1 MSTKKILN
9 RDVENVVEENLTG
22 FLMAYKKYYKK
33 VGEYNAFK
41 YKGQRKDKVALVIGG
56 GSGHEPLFPG
66 YCGAGLADAV
76 ACGNICAS
84 PNPELITKAAQAV
97 DQGKGVLFVYNNYAG
112 DNLNFDMAEEMC
124 RAEGMKT
131 AHVREWDDLASAP
144 KERITDRRGIA
155 GVVYT
160 IKIAGAACDAGLDLD
175 EVVRITEKARD
186 NTNTIG
192 VATAPGTLPGN
203 EKPTFELAD
212 DEMEFGMGLH
222 GEPGIERTKMMY
234 CSDMVERMYNEL
246 MAEMNL
252 KEGDEVAVLVNGL
265 GSTPLLELNLVYYEL
280 YKRMHRDGIK
290 VYDAEV
296 KIYCTCMEMGGFSIS
311 FLKLDDELKKYYD
324 APCFSP
330 YYAKGAFTGVAED
343 LGADEA
349 DEEEPE
355 FDGQDVEPAEIVR
368 SKEGVLEELSA
379 EDTRNMLLYVADKI
393 IANKPYLTEVDSAI
407 GDGDH
412 GIGMA
417 GGMQKA
423 KKKLLKM
430 QGEENAYHLFETA
443 GEAMLMSMGGASG
456 VIFGSLYLAG
466 AKGMEPKGVI
476 TAEDLAAMERKS
488 LAAIQERG
496 GAQVGDKTM
505 VDALAPAVEALEANS
520 GKGLLEMLKATEEA
534 ARCGMENTKKYV
546 AKFGRAKSLLERA
559 IGHQDAGATSVY
571 LIFQGM
577 REFVE
582 GAMTK

>member
-9 RDVENVVEENLTG
+9 KDVSNVVEESLTG
-22 FLMAYKKYYKK
+22 YLMAYRKYYKK
-33 VGEYNAFK
+33 IGEYNAFK
-41 YKGQRKDKVALVIGG
+41 YRGHRKDKVAMVIGG
-56 GSGHEPLFPG
+56 GSGHEPLFTG

-84 PNPELITKAAQAV
+84 PNPELITMAAKEV
-97 DQGKGVLFVYNNYAG
+97 DQGKGVLFVYGNYAG

-124 RAEGMKT
+124 RAEGIKT
-131 AHVREWDDLASAP
+131 AHVREWDDFASAP

-155 GVVYT
+155 GDVYT
-160 IKIAGAACDAGLDLD
+160 IKIAGAACDAGLDLE

-192 VATAPGTLPGN
+192 LATSPGTLPGN
-203 EKPTFELAD
+203 DKPTFEIAD

-222 GEPGIERTKMMY
+222 GEPGIERTKMMP

-246 MAEMNL
+246 MAEMGL
-252 KEGDEVAVLVNGL
+252 KEGDEIAVLVNGL

-280 YKRMHRDGIK
+280 YKRMHRDGLK

-296 KIYCTCMEMGGFSIS
+296 KTYCTCMEMGGFSIT
-311 FLKLDDELKKYYD
+311 FLKLDEELKTYYD
-324 APCFSP
+324 APCYSP
-330 YYAKGAFTGVAED
+330 YYAKGSFAGVA
-343 LGADEA
+343 ADTP
-349 DEEEPE
+349 DEEEDEPE
-355 FDGQDVEPAEIVR
+355 FDESDVEPAKIKR
-368 SKEGVLEELSA
+368 SKEGVLEELNA
-379 EDTRNMLLYVADKI
+379 EDTRNMLLYIADKI
-393 IANKPYLTEVDSAI
+393 IASKPYLTEVDSAI

-423 KKKLLKM
+423 KKKLLNM

-443 GEAMLMSMGGASG
+443 GQAMLMSMGGASG
-456 VIFGSLYLAG
+456 VIFGSLYLTG
-466 AKGMEPKGVI
+466 AKGMDPKGTI
-476 TAEDLAAMERKS
+476 TADDLAKMEKKS
-488 LAAIQERG
+488 LDAIQERG

-505 VDALAPAVEALEANS
+505 VDALAPAVDALAANA
-520 GKGLLEMLKATEEA
+520 GKGLLEMLKAAEEA
-534 ARCGMENTKKYV
+534 ARCGMEDTKKYV

-582 GAMTK
+582 GAID

>member
-9 RDVENVVEENLTG
+9 TDVANVAEESLAG
-22 FLMAYKKYYKK
+22 YLLAYRKYYKK
-33 VGEYNAFK
+33 IGVYNAFK
-41 YKGQRKDKVALVIGG
+41 YRAHRKDKVALVIGG
-56 GSGHEPLFPG
+56 GSGHDPLFSG
-66 YCGAGLADAV
+66 FCGAGLADAV
-76 ACGNICAS
+76 ANGNICAS
-84 PNPELITKAAQAV
+84 PNPELICAAAKEV
-97 DQGKGVLFVYNNYAG
+97 DQGKGVLFIYGNYAG

-131 AHVREWDDLASAP
+131 AHVREWDDFASAP

-155 GVVYT
+155 GDVYT
-160 IKIAGAACDAGLDLD
+160 IKIAGAACDTGLSLEEVTRVAG
-175 EVVRITEKARD
+175 KARD
-186 NTNTIG
+186 NTSTIG
-192 VATAPGTLPGN
+192 LATSPGTLPGN
-203 EKPTFELAD
+203 EKPTFEIAD

-222 GEPGIERTKMMY
+222 GEPGIERTKMMP
-234 CSDMVERMYNEL
+234 CSDMVERMYSEL
-246 MAEMNL
+246 KAEMEL
-252 KEGDEVAVLVNGL
+252 QEGDEIAVLVNGL

-280 YKRMHRDGIK
+280 YKRMHRDGLK

-296 KIYCTCMEMGGFSIS
+296 KIYCTCMEMGGFSIT

-324 APCFSP
+324 MPCYSP
-330 YYAKGAFTGVAED
+330 YYAKGEFTGVSASSD
-343 LGADEA
+343 V
-349 DEEEPE
+349 DEEEEEIE
-355 FDGQDVEPAEIVR
+355 FDENDVEPARIIR
-368 SKEGVLEELSA
+368 SKEGELTELNG

-430 QGEENAYHLFETA
+430 EGTENAYGLFETA
-443 GEAMLMSMGGASG
+443 GQAMLMSMGGASG

-466 AKGMEPKGVI
+466 AKGMEPKTVL
-476 TAEDLAAMERKS
+476 TAQDFSQMERKS
-488 LAAIQERG
+488 LTAIQERG
-496 GAQVGDKTM
+496 GAHPGDKTM
-505 VDALAPAVEALEANS
+505 VDALAPAVEAMEKNCNKS
-520 GKGLLEMLKATEEA
+520 FLEMLKAAEEA
-534 ARCGMENTKKYV
+534 AREGMEDTKKYV

-582 GAMTK
+582 GSIS